1 MERTM
6 RKDQITLAE
15 IQPKQTDALERQI
28 LADAMVHTDIVH
40 EIAGTINEEMFTSP
54 DRAKMWRTIIDI
66 SNSGNEPTI
75 DKVAAIVGPSIVLNE
90 TQKTTSS
97 ADYEVRHRATLIRDA
112 AARRRA
118 YVAGLAFLQSVADGS
133 LTEAD
138 VYAELQAMEDRV
150 EGGYDPRGEVTL
162 TQIFNRIYE
171 GVEER
176 LQLEKEGKQRLVPTG
191 FPILDYFVAGG
202 WNRGQLITL
211 AARPSVGKTALMLQL
226 AKAAA
231 KGGFPTCIFSLEM
244 TDEQLGERYLY
255 STGRVTPFMLR
266 KGFTGDYARDDAAL
280 FDAAVAQFDK
290 LPIIVNDTARN
301 LKDIVS
307 RITLNVKRG
316 RCRIA
321 FIDYLGYIQN
331 ETDAR
336 KSTAQVIAE
345 ITGRLKALAK
355 DLRIPI
361 VLLCQLNRD
370 SARGNREPELYDLRD
385 SGAIEQDSDI
395 VLMLEEKDT
404 DGDHFIRVW
413 LRKNRPYKRNIYV
426 DIRPNESYTNFTAFD
441 AWDGDPNLSQKLN
454 EYGISNF

>member
-1 MERTM
+1 MAYEM
-6 RKDQITLAE
+6 KKDRLTLAE
-15 IQPKQTDALERQI
+15 IQPKPSDFLERQMI
-28 LADAMVHTDIVH
+28 NDAMVHTGIVY
-40 EIAGTINEEMFTSP
+40 ELAGTINDTMFSSP
-54 DRAKMWRTIIDI
+54 DRAKIWRTIIDI
-66 SNSGNEPTI
+66 TNAGDEPTI
-75 DKVAAIVGPSIVLNE
+75 DKVAAIVGPALIMQE
-90 TQKTTSS
+90 TEKTTVS
-97 ADYEVRHRATLIRDA
+97 AEFEARNRATLIRDA
-112 AARRRA
+112 ATRRRA
-118 YVAGLAFLQSVADGS
+118 YSAALAFLQSVADGA

-138 VYAELQAMEDRV
+138 VYAEMQAMEDRI
-150 EGGYDPRGEVTL
+150 ETGYDPHGEVTL
-162 TQIFNRIYE
+162 TQIFDRIYE

-231 KGGFPTCIFSLEM
+231 AGGFPTCIFSLEM

-255 STGRVTPFMLR
+255 STDKVTPFMLR
-266 KGFTGDYARDDAAL
+266 KGFRGDYAETDA
-280 FDAAVAQFDK
+280 DMFDK
-290 LPIIVNDTARN
+290 AVNEFNNLPIVVNDRARN

-331 ETDAR
+331 DTDAR

-355 DLRIPI
+355 DMRIPI
-361 VLLCQLNRD
+361 VLLCQLNRE
-370 SARGNREPELYDLRD
+370 SAKGNREPELYDLRD

-395 VLMLEEKDT
+395 VLMLEEKEE
-404 DGDHFIRVW
+404 GLDHFIRVW
-413 LRKNRPYKRNIYV
+413 LRKNRPYKRNIFV
-426 DIRPNESYTNFTAFD
+426 DIRPNESYTKFELFN
-441 AWDGDPNLSQKLN
+441 AWDGDPRLGEKLN
-454 EYGISNF
+454 EYGIHQF

>member
-1 MERTM
+1 MANEI
-6 RKDQITLAE
+6 RKDRLTLAE
-15 IQPKQTDALERQI
+15 IQPQPTDFLERQM
-28 LADAMVHTDIVH
+28 LADAMVHTGIVY
-40 EIAGTINEEMFTSP
+40 ELAGIINDTMFSTP
-54 DRAKMWRTIIDI
+54 DRAKVWRTIIDI
-66 SNSGNEPTI
+66 TNAGDEPTI
-75 DKVAAIVGPSIVLNE
+75 DKVAAIVGPDVILRE
-90 TQKTTSS
+90 TDKTTSS
-97 ADYEVRHRATLIRDA
+97 AEFEVRNRATLIRDA
-112 AARRRA
+112 ATRRRA
-118 YVAGLAFLQSVADGS
+118 YSAGLAFLQSVADGA

-138 VYAELQAMEDRV
+138 VYSELQAMEDRI
-150 EGGYDPRGEVTL
+150 ETGYDPRGEVTL
-162 TQIFNRIYE
+162 TEIFNRIYE

-226 AKAAA
+226 ARAAA
-231 KGGFPTCIFSLEM
+231 AGGFPTCIFSLEM

-255 STGRVTPFMLR
+255 STEKVTPFMLR
-266 KGFTGDYARDDAAL
+266 KGFHGDYARTDADL
-280 FDAAVAQFDK
+280 FDKAVAEFDK

-316 RCRIA
+316 RCKVA
-321 FIDYLGYIQN
+321 FIDYLGYVQN
-331 ETDAR
+331 DTDAR

-355 DLRIPI
+355 DMRIPI
-361 VLLCQLNRD
+361 VLLCQLNRE

-426 DIRPNESYTNFTAFD
+426 DIRPNESYTNFTVFD
-441 AWDGDPNLSQKLN
+441 AWDGDPNLSQKLE
-454 EYGISNF
+454 EYGIHQF